1 MECVH
6 VLVGEWSVHVL
17 VSEWSER
24 VLVGEWSVPIRV
36 LFGERSVLY
45 ILYVPYL
52 CLVND
57 IYCIIYRAVKI
68 ERKKS

>member
-45 ILYVPYL
+45 VPYL

>member
-24 VLVGEWSVPIRV
+24 VLVSEWSVPVRV
-36 LFGERSVLY
+36 LFGERSVY
-45 ILYVPYL
+45 TL
-52 CLVND
+52 CTVLVFG
-57 IYCIIYRAVKI
+57 
-68 ERKKS
+68 E